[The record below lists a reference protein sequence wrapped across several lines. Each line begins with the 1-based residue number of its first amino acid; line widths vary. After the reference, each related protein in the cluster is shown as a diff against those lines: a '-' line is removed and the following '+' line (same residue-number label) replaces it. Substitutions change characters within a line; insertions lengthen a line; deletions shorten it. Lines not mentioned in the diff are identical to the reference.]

1 MPPTGEE
8 IHLPGPSILPL
19 LTAAGITLALVGVT
33 TYWILSVAGGLL
45 AHRVRVALDRRH
57 APRNRRASAR
67 ALGIVRVVEDAVRR
81 PEAPTSA
88 APT

>member
-1 MPPTGEE
+1 MTEEIQDQVTPTGEE

-45 AHRVRVALDRRH
+45 AIVCVWRWIGDTRRDIAELPLDH
-57 APRNRRASAR
+57 
-67 ALGIVRVVEDAVRR
+67 
-81 PEAPTSA
+81 PE
-88 APT
+88 

>member
-1 MPPTGEE
+1 MTEETQEQVPPTGEE

-45 AHRVRVALDRRH
+45 TIVCVWRWIGDTRRDIAQLPLEH
-57 APRNRRASAR
+57 S
-67 ALGIVRVVEDAVRR
+67 E
-81 PEAPTSA
+81 
-88 APT
+88 

>member
-1 MPPTGEE
+1 MTEE

-45 AHRVRVALDRRH
+45 TIVCVWRWIGDTRREIAELPLEH
-57 APRNRRASAR
+57 S
-67 ALGIVRVVEDAVRR
+67 E
-81 PEAPTSA
+81 
-88 APT
+88 